1 MPEAQLDRF
10 MLKLHIG
17 YPQKSEERQILDLM
31 ATSAPNLTVMP
42 VVDPQ
47 QIIAARSVVNEI
59 YIDDRVKDYI
69 VDVVWATRDPAS
81 YNLKLDGLIRYGASP
96 RATIYLALAA
106 RAHAFLNGRGYV
118 TPQDVKSIGTDVL
131 RHRVIVSY
139 EAEAETITSET
150 IVDRIFRRP
159 ARPVIAQDRQTPAEI
174 LKKIRALEIKTK
186 GLVQTMF
193 AGDYHSVFKG
203 RGMNFEDVR
212 EYQPGDEIR
221 AIDWNVTARL
231 GTAFV
236 KKFTEERELTV
247 VLVVDVSASG
257 NFGSAS
263 QSKRELAAEIACL
276 LAFSAIRNND
286 KVGLLLFSDT
296 VELFIPPK
304 KGRSHTL
311 RIIREILFFE
321 PAGRGTAPALA
332 LDYLNKVVTRR
343 AVVFFISDFQTSDF
357 SRELSVSGR
366 RHDFIAVH
374 IQDQREEHLPNVG
387 IITLE
392 DAETGEQIEIN
403 TADRNT
409 RALQRLGGDATGRF
423 EPDAPPQQH
432 RRHFIAHEREL
443 SARLAL
449 VFQTTGTT
457 PRRAM
462 NWLTY
467 VSFRRRRHS

>member
-1 MPEAQLDRF
+1 V
-10 MLKLHIG
+10 
-17 YPQKSEERQILDLM
+17 
-31 ATSAPNLTVMP
+31 SARN
-42 VVDPQ
+42 Q
-47 QIIAARSVVNEI
+47 
-59 YIDDRVKDYI
+59 
-69 VDVVWATRDPAS
+69 
-81 YNLKLDGLIRYGASP
+81 
-96 RATIYLALAA
+96 
-106 RAHAFLNGRGYV
+106 
-118 TPQDVKSIGTDVL
+118 
-131 RHRVIVSY
+131 
-139 EAEAETITSET
+139 
-150 IVDRIFRRP
+150 
-159 ARPVIAQDRQTPAEI
+159 QTPAEI

-257 NFGSAS
+257 NFGSVE
-263 QSKRELAAEIACL
+263 QSKRELAAEIACV

-286 KVGLLLFSDT
+286 KVGLLLFSDR

-321 PAGRGTAPALA
+321 PVGRGTAPALA
-332 LDYLNKVVTRR
+332 LDYLNNVVTRR
-343 AVVFFISDFQTSDF
+343 AVVFFISDFQAGDF

-366 RHDFIAVH
+366 RHDFIALH
-374 IQDQREEHLPNVG
+374 IQDEREENLPNVG

-403 TADRNT
+403 TGDRTT
-409 RALQRLGGDATGRF
+409 RARFSALAETQRAELNRTLRRNHIDAISLRTGENYLPALRSF
-423 EPDAPPQQH
+423 FKQ
-432 RRHFIAHEREL
+432 RER
-443 SARLAL
+443 RLAI
-449 VFQTTGTT
+449 
-457 PRRAM
+457 R
-462 NWLTY
+462 
-467 VSFRRRRHS
+467 

>member
-1 MPEAQLDRF
+1 MPRGSSTSLRSARNDEA
-10 MLKLHIG
+10 K
-17 YPQKSEERQILDLM
+17 
-31 ATSAPNLTVMP
+31 
-42 VVDPQ
+42 
-47 QIIAARSVVNEI
+47 
-59 YIDDRVKDYI
+59 
-69 VDVVWATRDPAS
+69 
-81 YNLKLDGLIRYGASP
+81 
-96 RATIYLALAA
+96 
-106 RAHAFLNGRGYV
+106 
-118 TPQDVKSIGTDVL
+118 
-131 RHRVIVSY
+131 
-139 EAEAETITSET
+139 
-150 IVDRIFRRP
+150 
-159 ARPVIAQDRQTPAEI
+159 TPAEI

-186 GLVQTMF
+186 GLVQTIF

-257 NFGSAS
+257 NFGSVS
-263 QSKRELAAEIACL
+263 QSKRELAAEVACL

-286 KVGLLLFSDT
+286 KVGLLLFSDR

-343 AVVFFISDFQTSDF
+343 AVVFFVSDFQTGDF

-374 IQDQREEHLPNVG
+374 VQDQREEVLPNVG

-403 TADRNT
+403 TADRTT
-409 RALQRLGGDATGRF
+409 RARYSALAETQRAELNRTLRRNSIDTISLRTGEDYLPALRSF
-423 EPDAPPQQH
+423 FKQ
-432 RRHFIAHEREL
+432 RER
-443 SARLAL
+443 RLA
-449 VFQTTGTT
+449 V
-457 PRRAM
+457 R
-462 NWLTY
+462 
-467 VSFRRRRHS
+467 

>member
-1 MPEAQLDRF
+1 M
-10 MLKLHIG
+10 
-17 YPQKSEERQILDLM
+17 
-31 ATSAPNLTVMP
+31 SA
-42 VVDPQ
+42 
-47 QIIAARSVVNEI
+47 
-59 YIDDRVKDYI
+59 
-69 VDVVWATRDPAS
+69 RD
-81 YNLKLDGLIRYGASP
+81 
-96 RATIYLALAA
+96 
-106 RAHAFLNGRGYV
+106 
-118 TPQDVKSIGTDVL
+118 Q
-131 RHRVIVSY
+131 
-139 EAEAETITSET
+139 
-150 IVDRIFRRP
+150 
-159 ARPVIAQDRQTPAEI
+159 QTPAEI

-186 GLVQTMF
+186 GFVQTMF

-257 NFGSAS
+257 NFGSVA
-263 QSKRELAAEIACL
+263 QSKRELAAEVACV

-286 KVGLLLFSDT
+286 KVGLLLFSDR

-321 PAGRGTAPALA
+321 PEGRGTKPALA
-332 LDYLNKVVTRR
+332 LDYLNNVVTRR
-343 AVVFFISDFQTSDF
+343 AVVFFISDFQASDF

-366 RHDFIAVH
+366 RHDFIALH
-374 IQDQREEHLPNVG
+374 IQDEREENLPNVG

-403 TADRNT
+403 TADRAT
-409 RALQRLGGDATGRF
+409 RARFSALAETHRAELNRTLRRNNIDAVALRTGENYLPALRAFFKQR
-423 EPDAPPQQH
+423 E
-432 RRHFIAHEREL
+432 RRMAIR
-443 SARLAL
+443 
-449 VFQTTGTT
+449 
-457 PRRAM
+457 
-462 NWLTY
+462 
-467 VSFRRRRHS
+467 

>member
-1 MPEAQLDRF
+1 M
-10 MLKLHIG
+10 
-17 YPQKSEERQILDLM
+17 
-31 ATSAPNLTVMP
+31 SA
-42 VVDPQ
+42 
-47 QIIAARSVVNEI
+47 
-59 YIDDRVKDYI
+59 
-69 VDVVWATRDPAS
+69 
-81 YNLKLDGLIRYGASP
+81 
-96 RATIYLALAA
+96 
-106 RAHAFLNGRGYV
+106 
-118 TPQDVKSIGTDVL
+118 
-131 RHRVIVSY
+131 
-139 EAEAETITSET
+139 
-150 IVDRIFRRP
+150 RI
-159 ARPVIAQDRQTPAEI
+159 QQTPAEI

-257 NFGSAS
+257 NFGSVE
-263 QSKRELAAEIACL
+263 QSKRELAAEVACV

-286 KVGLLLFSDT
+286 KVGLLLFSDR

-321 PAGRGTAPALA
+321 PVGRGTAPALA
-332 LDYLNKVVTRR
+332 LDYLNNVVTRR
-343 AVVFFISDFQTSDF
+343 AVVFFISDFQAGDF

-366 RHDFIAVH
+366 RHDFIALH
-374 IQDQREEHLPNVG
+374 IQDEREENLPNVG

-403 TADRNT
+403 TGDRTT
-409 RALQRLGGDATGRF
+409 RARFSALAETQRAELNRTLRRNHIDAISLRTGENYLPALRSF
-423 EPDAPPQQH
+423 FKQ
-432 RRHFIAHEREL
+432 RER
-443 SARLAL
+443 RLAI
-449 VFQTTGTT
+449 
-457 PRRAM
+457 R
-462 NWLTY
+462 
-467 VSFRRRRHS
+467 